1 MPSGGDSL
9 SPELSQLLSLQEAD
23 QEIKRIT
30 EQIASLPTQ
39 QQSLEQQFEESASEL
54 LSLKREFEAALS
66 DRNRIENELSAEQEK
81 LEKFKTDLMR
91 ATNEREYTTAVREI
105 DVAKRAISSFETELL
120 KLMEKTEK
128 LEQGVTERTPELE
141 KRRAEFD
148 KQLDEITVAVEKGR
162 QRLSLV
168 VTDREQLY
176 NTLSNSARSIYDRAS
191 RLRGG
196 VVLAEARN
204 YACQACRMKIRPQV
218 FNDIRR
224 GDAIITCESCARV
237 LYFLPAEV

>member
-1 MPSGGDSL
+1 M

-23 QEIKRIT
+23 QEIKRIS
-30 EQIASLPTQ
+30 EQIASFPTRQ
-39 QQSLEQQFEESASEL
+39 QTIEKEFEESASEL
-54 LSLKREFEAALS
+54 LNLKREFEIAVS
-66 DRNRIENELSAEQEK
+66 ERTRIETELSSEQEK

-128 LEQGVTERTPELE
+128 LEVEVKERTPELE
-141 KRRAEFD
+141 MRRAEFD
-148 KQLDEITVAVEKGR
+148 KQVDEIVVALEKGK
-162 QRLSLV
+162 QRLSAL

-176 NTLSNSARSIYDRAS
+176 STLSGSARLLYDRAS
-191 RLRGG
+191 RLRDG
-196 VVLAEARN
+196 VVVAEARD

-224 GDAIITCESCARV
+224 GDAIFTCESCARV

>member
-1 MPSGGDSL
+1 L

-30 EQIASLPTQ
+30 EQIASFPTQ
-39 QQSLEQQFEESASEL
+39 QLSIEQQFEESASEL
-54 LSLKREFEAALS
+54 LSMKREFEAALS
-66 DRNRIENELSAEQEK
+66 ERTRIETELSSEQEK

-128 LEQGVTERTPELE
+128 LEQDVLERTPELE
-141 KRRAEFD
+141 RRRAEFD
-148 KQLDEITVAVEKGR
+148 KQIDEITIALDKGR
-162 QRLSLV
+162 QRLSAV
-168 VTDREQLY
+168 VTDRDQLY
-176 NTLSNSARSIYDRAS
+176 STLSRSARSMYDRAS
-191 RLRGG
+191 RLRDG
-196 VVLAEARN
+196 VVIAEARD

-224 GDAIITCESCARV
+224 GDTIITCENCARV
-237 LYFLPAEV
+237 LYFLPAQV